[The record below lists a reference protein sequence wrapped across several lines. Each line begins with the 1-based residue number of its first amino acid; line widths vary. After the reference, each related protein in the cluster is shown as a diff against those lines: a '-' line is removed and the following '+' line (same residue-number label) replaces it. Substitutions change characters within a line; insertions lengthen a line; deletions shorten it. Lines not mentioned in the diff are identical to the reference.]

1 MPMATETTAN
11 GAGDITQ
18 ERVLELLSGV
28 LDPEVRINIVDLG
41 LVSRVGIGDAGIEID
56 FTLTYPGCPLGDTL
70 VAEIERAVR
79 DGTGVEDVRARVV
92 WEPPW
97 SEERMSEAARLEMG
111 YPI

>member
-1 MPMATETTAN
+1 MPMATETTAG

-41 LVSRVGIGDAGIEID
+41 LVSWVGIGDAKIEID

-70 VAEIERAVR
+70 TADIERAVR
-79 DGTGVEDVRARVV
+79 EGTGVEDVRARIV